1 MFLCLFFLGDFVV
14 FGEQLLMGFG
24 VFFVYQDAVYGADLL
39 ALGFVIVSDALGAQ
53 VWVDFVDF
61 FALRNGVIGAFGLAD
76 IAVDAFVS
84 NE

>member
-1 MFLCLFFLGDFVV
+1 MFLRLFFLDDFVV
-14 FGEQLLMGFG
+14 FGEQLLMGFR

-39 ALGFVIVSDALGAQ
+39 ALGFIVVSDALGAQ

>member
-1 MFLCLFFLGDFVV
+1 
-14 FGEQLLMGFG
+14 MGFG

-39 ALGFVIVSDALGAQ
+39 TLGFVIVSDALGAQ
-53 VWVDFVDF
+53 VWVDFIDF

>member
-1 MFLCLFFLGDFVV
+1 MVLFFFYDAIVLRHELFV
-14 FGEQLLMGFG
+14 GFG

-53 VWVDFVDF
+53 VWVDFIDF
-61 FALRNGVIGAFGLAD
+61 FALRNGVIGAFGLTD